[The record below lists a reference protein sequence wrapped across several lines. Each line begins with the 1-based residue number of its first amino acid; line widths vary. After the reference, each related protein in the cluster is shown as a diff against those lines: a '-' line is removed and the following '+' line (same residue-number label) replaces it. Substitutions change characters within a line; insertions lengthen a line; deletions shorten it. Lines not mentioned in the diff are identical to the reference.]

1 MMIDNLD
8 ETTPRIKRV
17 LGVDLTVS
25 EVISTLIQTNQ
36 TLAMQEPYLDARLL
50 FRKERLEE
58 ALGDEFRITNTP

>member
-1 MMIDNLD
+1 MIENLD
-8 ETTPRIKRV
+8 ETTPRIERV
-17 LGVDLTVS
+17 LGVGLTVS

-58 ALGDEFRITNTP
+58 ALGDEFRITDTP

>member
-1 MMIDNLD
+1 MMIENLD
-8 ETTPRIKRV
+8 ETTPRIERV

-50 FRKERLEE
+50 FRKGRLEE
-58 ALGDEFRITNTP
+58 ALGDEFRITDTP

>member
-1 MMIDNLD
+1 MMIENLD
-8 ETTPRIKRV
+8 ETTPRIERV

-25 EVISTLIQTNQ
+25 EVISTLIQTDQ

-58 ALGDEFRITNTP
+58 ALGDEFRITDTP

>member
-1 MMIDNLD
+1 MMIENLD
-8 ETTPRIKRV
+8 ETTPRIERV

-58 ALGDEFRITNTP
+58 ALGDEFRITDTP

>member
-1 MMIDNLD
+1 MIENLD
-8 ETTPRIKRV
+8 ETTPRIERV

-25 EVISTLIQTNQ
+25 EVISTLIQTNH

-58 ALGDEFRITNTP
+58 ALGDEFRITDTP

>member
-1 MMIDNLD
+1 MIENLD
-8 ETTPRIKRV
+8 ETTPRIERV

-58 ALGDEFRITNTP
+58 ALGDEFRITDTP